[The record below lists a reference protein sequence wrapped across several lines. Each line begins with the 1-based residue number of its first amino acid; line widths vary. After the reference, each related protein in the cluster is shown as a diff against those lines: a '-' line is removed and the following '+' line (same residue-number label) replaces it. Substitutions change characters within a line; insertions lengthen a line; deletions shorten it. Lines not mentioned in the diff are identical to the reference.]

1 MVKKTAKAVAG
12 IFLYMLIGAIVGC
25 SYLNLNFNKK
35 EKEEKLPPK
44 KEEDT
49 SIRSID
55 PVCGTEVYK
64 SHSLKL
70 KYVDESYYFCSQDC
84 ESKFL
89 KYPVKYIYKE
99 VKRKTGR
106 GE

>member
-1 MVKKTAKAVAG
+1 MVLN
-12 IFLYMLIGAIVGC
+12 IFLYGLIGVIVGC
-25 SYLNLNFNKK
+25 SYLNFNKK

-44 KEEDT
+44 KEETT
-49 SIRSID
+49 SIRSLD

-70 KYVDESYYFCSQDC
+70 KYVDETYYFCSQKC

-89 KYPVKYIYKE
+89 KYPVKYIYKQE
-99 VKRKTGR
+99 RKRGQDVDNDSK
-106 GE
+106 